1 MADIRNAHPGMQD
14 LIECEK
20 SQKLLAKL
28 ILKMLQLLSTPVEN
42 ILIQIVASVNP
53 SLVFTLVCVCVV
65 EVRFSLYKSYPS
77 RSDYSARVVG

>member
-1 MADIRNAHPGMQD
+1 MADIRNPGMQD

-28 ILKMLQLLSTPVEN
+28 ILKILQLLSTPVEN

-53 SLVFTLVCVCVV
+53 S
-65 EVRFSLYKSYPS
+65 FSP
-77 RSDYSARVVG
+77 